1 MEGKTGK
8 ESSVT
13 LSHVMMPQN
22 ANIAGNVHGGVVMKH
37 IDTAAGLAAV
47 RHAPSSVVTASI
59 DRLDFHHIPENGSG
73 TFLIIS

>member
-13 LSHVMMPQN
+13 LSHVMMPQD

-47 RHAPSSVVTASI
+47 PSRTEQCG
-59 DRLDFHHIPENGSG
+59 DGFN
-73 TFLIIS
+73 